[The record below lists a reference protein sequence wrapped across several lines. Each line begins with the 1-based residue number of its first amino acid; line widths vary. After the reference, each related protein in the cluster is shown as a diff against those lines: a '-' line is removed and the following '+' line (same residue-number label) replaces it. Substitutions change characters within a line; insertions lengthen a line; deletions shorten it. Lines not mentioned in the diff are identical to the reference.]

1 MKRSSENWDF
11 RFSDDLFDWWERCG
25 VILRKCSKY
34 SSSQSGKPT
43 KTLPIPLG
51 SKLLPIGKFI
61 CIFFKP

>member
-1 MKRSSENWDF
+1 MGISGFQTTFLIGGNG
-11 RFSDDLFDWWERCG
+11 CG